1 MKYLKLIKL
10 NNKKLIAVAA
20 LVFFVLFLNIFG
32 SVAYAQD
39 YSNVGSYDTYSN
51 IGSYDSYGNIGS
63 YSYPSTYYYGIPGY
77 STYIGEY
84 TYPST
89 YYSNVPTYSTSIGG
103 YDFPTTYYSNVP
115 TYSTSI
121 GGYTYPSTYYS
132 SVPTYSTSVGNY
144 IYPAYAYSSAP
155 TAEAATFIQPIVHAA
170 SASTGPEHA
179 WLWTLL
185 GGLML
190 SAVIYSVLFMVRF
203 RKQFAFTGGAG
214 ANNLLELKI
223 AEIRNKE
230 LKPDTEIA
238 IC

>member
-39 YSNVGSYDTYSN
+39 YSNIGSYDTYSN

-103 YDFPTTYYSNVP
+103 YDFPTTYYSN
-115 TYSTSI
+115 
-121 GGYTYPSTYYS
+121 
-132 SVPTYSTSVGNY
+132 VPTYSTSVGNY

>member
-84 TYPST
+84 TYPS
-89 YYSNVPTYSTSIGG
+89 
-103 YDFPTTYYSNVP
+103 TYYSNVP